1 MRIEFQVNGTAVA
14 AEVEPRTSLV
24 DFLRD
29 TLQLTGT
36 HIGCEHGVCG
46 ACTVIVGGAA
56 VRSCLMLA
64 VQAEGEKVITVEG
77 LSNDE
82 ALTPLQAAFRKHHA
96 LQCGFCTP
104 GMLTTAHALL
114 TQEPKADADRVRAVL
129 SGNLCR
135 CTGYIPIVEAVLE
148 ARAAYADEEV
158 TS

>member
-29 TLQLTGT
+29 TLRLTGT

-64 VQAEGEKVITVEG
+64 VQAEGEKAE
-77 LSNDE
+77 E
-82 ALTPLQAAFRKHHA
+82 K
-96 LQCGFCTP
+96 
-104 GMLTTAHALL
+104 
-114 TQEPKADADRVRAVL
+114 
-129 SGNLCR
+129 
-135 CTGYIPIVEAVLE
+135 
-148 ARAAYADEEV
+148 ADEEEKEKAEAEARPHRLPEPG
-158 TS
+158 SWAGSRSQAPYC